1 MLEECGFGSEAT
13 VLAVVENALQ
23 TGQVCQGS
31 TQVAGLPHVRS
42 QRILNAAE
50 NAPVM
55 RLAKELASQPVQ
67 GVGEHNAFM
76 QDWICPRQVREAVRE
91 GF

>member
-1 MLEECGFGSEAT
+1 MLKECGFGSEAT

-23 TGQVCQGS
+23 
-31 TQVAGLPHVRS
+31 
-42 QRILNAAE
+42 
-50 NAPVM
+50 
-55 RLAKELASQPVQ
+55 RLAKELASQLVQ

-76 QDWICPRQVREAVRE
+76 QDWICPQQVREAVRE